1 MRRDPSILCQQE
13 PLAVLYVP
21 DYFDLALG
29 SVVAFG
35 DPARRMRPSSV
46 SWSPVDQMTLVVAS
60 SADDYPVVQ
69 VPAPL

>member
-1 MRRDPSILCQQE
+1 ME
-13 PLAVLYVP
+13 YVLASSSAGGAAVVW
-21 DYFDLALG
+21 DLKAKR

-69 VPAPL
+69 VLLSDDRWH